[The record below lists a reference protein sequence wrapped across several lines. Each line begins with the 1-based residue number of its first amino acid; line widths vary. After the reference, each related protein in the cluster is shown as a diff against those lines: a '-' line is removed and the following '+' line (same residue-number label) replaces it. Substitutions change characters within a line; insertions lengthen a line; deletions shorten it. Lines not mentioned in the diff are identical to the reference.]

1 MPSADGNLANLHDIV
16 LSAPVSWWPLAPGWY
31 VLAFALLGIAVF
43 AGWRARRRWL
53 ASRYRAEALTELR
66 TVHVES
72 MDPTAATIQLM
83 TLLKRT
89 ALVAYPRQQVASL
102 SGERWWAFLDERGGG
117 TDFSEKLGPMSTSL
131 LYGAAPN
138 DRAGDDRVEQLKLA
152 VERWI
157 KEHPAVV
164 KLDSSG
170 RVT

>member
-1 MPSADGNLANLHDIV
+1 MQDADGNLANLHDIV
-16 LSAPVSWWPLAPGWY
+16 LPAPVSWWPLAPGWY
-31 VLAFALLGIAVF
+31 VLAFTLLGIAVF
-43 AGWRARRRWL
+43 AGWRAHRRWRV
-53 ASRYRAEALTELR
+53 SRYRAEALTELH

-72 MDPTAATIQLM
+72 MDPAAATTQLM

-102 SGERWWAFLDERGGG
+102 SGERWWAFLDERGG
-117 TDFSEKLGPMSTSL
+117 TDFSEKLGPMTTSL
-131 LYGAAPN
+131 LYASAPN
-138 DRAGDDRVEQLKLA
+138 DGAGDDRVEQLKLA

-164 KLDSSG
+164 KQDRSE